1 MSHGHHTDQ
10 EAFKCCISQVDGEK
24 QQGGLRLFLKALITF
39 NRTKRSP
46 DHRQRSRP
54 SRQLPPLIKSQ
65 SCETAVTRTPSEALQ
80 LSALNPR
87 NGLTLYM
94 EQRPPPFLFRH
105 LSDEAIPTSSSLAS

>member
-65 SCETAVTRTPSEALQ
+65 SCETAVTRTCRGPAALCPKPQEWPHALHGAEA
-80 LSALNPR
+80 
-87 NGLTLYM
+87 
-94 EQRPPPFLFRH
+94 
-105 LSDEAIPTSSSLAS
+105 SSLSLQAPFR